1 MKLDITRVDV
11 WAATIK
17 DRPGGLAQKLD
28 ALAKA
33 GANLEF
39 LISRRTPEKQGRGVV
54 FVTPI
59 KGAKQVAAAKKAGFR
74 KAQSLRSVRVA
85 APDTPGLGVKL
96 TQQVANAGINLR
108 GLSGAAIGK
117 RAVFHFAFDSAADAN
132 KAIRLLKQKK

>member
-17 DRPGGLAQKLD
+17 DKPGGLAQKLD

-39 LISRRTPEKQGRGVV
+39 LISRRTPEKPGKGVV

-59 KGAKQVAAAKKAGFR
+59 EGARQAKAAKKAGFR

-96 TQQVANAGINLR
+96 TQHIADAGINLR
-108 GLSGAAIGK
+108 GLSGAVIGK
-117 RAVFHFAFDSAADAN
+117 RAVFHFAFDSVAHAN
-132 KAIRLLKQKK
+132 KAVQMLRRLK

>member
-1 MKLDITRVDV
+1 MKLDITQVDV

-28 ALAKA
+28 ALAKV

-39 LISRRTPEKQGRGVV
+39 LISRRTPEKRGRGVV

-59 KGAKQVAAAKKAGFR
+59 KGVKQAKAAKKAGFK

-85 APDTPGLGVKL
+85 AADTPGLGVRL
-96 TQQVANAGINLR
+96 TQQIAEAGINLR
-108 GLSGAAIGK
+108 GLSGAVIGK

-132 KAIRLLKQKK
+132 RAVRMLRRLK